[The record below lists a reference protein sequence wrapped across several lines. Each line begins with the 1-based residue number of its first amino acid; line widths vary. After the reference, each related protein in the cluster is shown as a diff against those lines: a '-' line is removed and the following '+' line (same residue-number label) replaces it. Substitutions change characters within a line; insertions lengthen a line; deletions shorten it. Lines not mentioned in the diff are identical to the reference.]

1 MLTLQELKR
10 VTEIPEEKKKAPT
23 AKSLQD
29 GGKKV
34 VWRKIDRDTELS
46 VYMNGYAVY
55 RIGNRNTVFS
65 IHTCGDYQY
74 NMEAGTVLIKKTVFD
89 MQEWHIRL
97 MLEGEDRLL
106 RNMDA
111 QEREKNISYH
121 AISEEWLAIADMKP
135 SPMEQIIRRESIDEL
150 LSLLT
155 ERQYFVVCQYFFKQK
170 TQKQIS
176 EELGVTPSAVS
187 RILYHSIQKMR
198 SGSALRYMRMETM
211 RQEKGRSFYA
221 GQETKGKEKLCIAW
235 K

>member
-10 VTEIPEEKKKAPT
+10 MTEMPEEKKKVPT
-23 AKSLQD
+23 AKNLQN

-46 VYMNGYAVY
+46 VYMNGFAVY
-55 RIGNRNTVFS
+55 RIGNRTTVFS
-65 IHTCGDYQY
+65 IYSCGDYQY
-74 NMEAGTVLIKKTVFD
+74 NMEVGTVVIEKTVFD
-89 MQEWHIRL
+89 IQEWYIRL
-97 MLEGEDRLL
+97 TLEGEDRLL
-106 RNMDA
+106 HNMDA

-121 AISEEWLAIADMKP
+121 AISEEWQMIADMRS

-155 ERQYFVVCQYFFKQK
+155 ERQYTVVCQYYFNQK

-187 RILYHSIQKMR
+187 RILYHSIQKMK
-198 SGSALRYMRMETM
+198 SNALRYVGMEIM
-211 RQEKGRSFYA
+211 GQKKGRSFYA
-221 GQETKGKEKLCIAW
+221 GQETKGKEKLCITW

>member
-10 VTEIPEEKKKAPT
+10 VTEMPEEKKKAPT

-29 GGKKV
+29 GGKKA

-46 VYMNGYAVY
+46 VYMNSYAVY

-121 AISEEWLAIADMKP
+121 AISEEWKAIADMKP

-155 ERQYFVVCQYFFKQK
+155 ERQYIVVCQYFFNQK

-187 RILYHSIQKMR
+187 RIDY
-198 SGSALRYMRMETM
+198 SGAL
-211 RQEKGRSFYA
+211 
-221 GQETKGKEKLCIAW
+221 
-235 K
+235 